1 MSFAV
6 AFDFPSRAET
16 EIPPAEAP
24 ARIAR
29 GGFCWLDL
37 DLAEEGDV
45 RDLLVRLGFDAA
57 LAAKAAAAEE
67 ETRYEVLPGAL
78 YFGIQEAVYEDGALR
93 TAAARVLL
101 AERALV
107 TLHRGPVAFLRRM
120 AETYRED
127 FVRFSRSHGFLL
139 YELGDS
145 LLEMHRRGRRRFADD
160 VERLHEN
167 LLAATDDQVF
177 SRVSALTRDLLKFR
191 KIVLD
196 GAETLNELATRK
208 SSVVP
213 ESTQP
218 HLRATADAIQRIG
231 EDLTVQRDT
240 LNDAVN
246 LYLSAVSHHTN
257 RIVKR
262 LTIVGT
268 IFMPLTFLCGV
279 YGMNMA
285 IPEAEWKGMY
295 FAFWAICLALVG
307 GLLVLMR
314 RWKWL

>member
-6 AFDFPSRAET
+6 AFDFQSREET
-16 EIPPAEAP
+16 AIPPAEA
-24 ARIAR
+24 AAWIAR
-29 GGFCWLDL
+29 GRFCWLDL
-37 DLAEEGDV
+37 DLDDGD
-45 RDLLVRLGFDAA
+45 DLRAILIGLGFDGAA
-57 LAAKAAAAEE
+57 AAKAAAPEE
-67 ETRYEVLPGAL
+67 ETAYEVLPGAL
-78 YFGIQEAVYEDGALR
+78 CFGLSEASYENGTLR
-93 TAAARVLL
+93 TAAVRVWLN
-101 AERALV
+101 ERALV
-107 TLHRGPVAFLRRM
+107 TAHRGPVEFLRRM

-145 LLEMHRRGRRRFADD
+145 LLEIHRRSRRRFAVE

-167 LLAATDDQVF
+167 LLAASDDQVF
-177 SRVSALTRDLLKFR
+177 SRVAALTRRLLQFR
-191 KIVLD
+191 KIALD
-196 GAETLNELATRK
+196 GAETLHELATRK
-208 SSVVP
+208 SPVVP

-218 HLRATADAIQRIG
+218 HLRATADAVQRIG
-231 EDLTVQRDT
+231 EDLTVHRDT

-279 YGMNMA
+279 YGMNMF
-285 IPEAEWKGMY
+285 IPEAEWKWIY
-295 FAFWAICLALVG
+295 LVFWLVCLATVVI
-307 GLLVLMR
+307 LLGLMR